1 MSMIQKVSFF
11 FSAAV
16 IPLPGTNPQDLLNFL
31 EERLLQQILN
41 VALLLQTEPVQTA
54 PLAWNSA
61 AARSTAAP
69 PRFCAYPA
77 GVYDNQQQVP

>member
-1 MSMIQKVSFF
+1 MKVYFF

-16 IPLPGTNPQDLLNFL
+16 IQKMPIPLPGANPQDLLNFL
-31 EERLLQQILN
+31 EERLLQQILK

-61 AARSTAAP
+61 AARP
-69 PRFCAYPA
+69 
-77 GVYDNQQQVP
+77 